1 MTLLSPPPDEM
12 AGMSAPSIDIF
23 DLTDGD
29 DDEQFFTPITD
40 RGKTKTTPISVEDY
54 AEDRDLNLA
63 ILASLQTA
71 AGIDGNSDFIDLSRF
86 DDDVT
91 LLDFATPSFI
101 HPPPSPSSSRR
112 KRVCKSTTETGQS
125 SNSNP
130 SQPDPEP
137 EPDSEFLC
145 EICAETRTK
154 DLSFPI
160 KGCSHA
166 YCKQCMAKYVAS
178 KLQDNLSSINCP
190 VSGCDGFLEPE
201 YCRSILPH
209 EVFDRWGKALCEAL
223 ILGAHKFYCPFKDC
237 SAMLVDDGSEVVTQA
252 ECPYC
257 CRLFCARCRVPWH
270 SEIDCNK
277 FQRLHKD
284 ERGREDIMLINL
296 AGKNL
301 WRRCPNCKFYV
312 ERTHG
317 CRYIKCRCGTA
328 FCYGCGGIQISAASH
343 VCPKCG

>member
-1 MTLLSPPPDEM
+1 
-12 AGMSAPSIDIF
+12 
-23 DLTDGD
+23 
-29 DDEQFFTPITD
+29 
-40 RGKTKTTPISVEDY
+40 
-54 AEDRDLNLA
+54 
-63 ILASLQTA
+63 
-71 AGIDGNSDFIDLSRF
+71 
-86 DDDVT
+86 
-91 LLDFATPSFI
+91 
-101 HPPPSPSSSRR
+101 
-112 KRVCKSTTETGQS
+112 
-125 SNSNP
+125 
-130 SQPDPEP
+130 
-137 EPDSEFLC
+137 
-145 EICAETRTK
+145 
-154 DLSFPI
+154 
-160 KGCSHA
+160 
-166 YCKQCMAKYVAS
+166 MAKYVAS

-190 VSGCDGFLEPE
+190 VSGCDG
-201 YCRSILPH
+201 

-317 CRYIKCRCGTA
+317 CRYIKCRYKFSSEFDIISFGGYFACIYNVMLV
-328 FCYGCGGIQISAASH
+328 CYYVST
-343 VCPKCG
+343 